1 MAINITTH
9 EIKVP
14 RNALSVIDSYQLK
27 VVFSVRMQ
35 RNIWLVPAKFLFTLT
50 QISSASLV

>member
-9 EIKVP
+9 RIRIP

-27 VVFSVRMQ
+27 VVFSQRMQ
-35 RNIWLVPAKFLFTLT
+35 RNIWLVPAKLLFTLT
-50 QISSASLV
+50 QINGFNLG

>member
-9 EIKVP
+9 RIRIP

-27 VVFSVRMQ
+27 VVFYQRMQ
-35 RNIWLVPAKFLFTLT
+35 RNIWLVPAKLLSTLT
-50 QISSASLV
+50 QINGFNLG